1 MLDVKNLGYRYGRK
15 KFVLSNI
22 SFSLEDGY
30 VMCIIG
36 KNGAG
41 KTTLLQAIYG
51 SLKPSEG
58 NVAYNDNI
66 VVASKKQAAPSYENQ
81 LIYHEEVALVGD
93 FNWCFE
99 DLSIK
104 ENVDTLKELYTTFDE
119 EEYIRLLKY
128 FDLDQIDDSKKIQ
141 ELSTGQEVLLQL
153 AFNMARHPKL
163 LLLDEPFANL
173 DPVVKVDISALLQ
186 DKMTEENTQII
197 ISTHLVD
204 DISDMVDYVG
214 CMENGRMTTFMDR
227 ESLFEKKG
235 VEGLREYILEEEE

>member
-81 LIYHEEVALVGD
+81 LIYHEEAALVGD

-104 ENVDTLKELYTTFDE
+104 ENVDTLKELYTNFDE

-128 FDLDQIDDSKKIQ
+128 FNLDQIDDSKKIQ

-235 VEGLREYILEEEE
+235 VEGLREYILGEEE